1 LTFPSC
7 RDGIWIMDAKDRFQ
21 IAPVRTADDLA
32 AVVVLFRAYA
42 TSLDIDL
49 SYQNFDMEIASMP
62 GKYAPPTG
70 ELLLARGPQ
79 GKPIGCAGLRPLEID
94 GCCEMKRLYVSP
106 EAQGIG
112 LGRGLVEAWSMLW

>member
-1 LTFPSC
+1 VAQGERGYQQLTFPSC
-7 RDGIWIMDAKDRFQ
+7 RDGILIMDAKDRFQ
-21 IAPVRTADDLA
+21 IAPVRTAEDLA

-70 ELLLARGPQ
+70 ELLLARSPQ
-79 GKPIGCAGLRPLEID
+79 GKPIGCAGLRPLERRELRD
-94 GCCEMKRLYVSP
+94 
-106 EAQGIG
+106 EAP
-112 LGRGLVEAWSMLW
+112 LCLARGARYRAW